1 MQSPCVCITC
11 RATPCHA
18 TPCTSPCS
26 DAYKAYLLATS
37 GLHVPCSSKRR
48 CSKAVLHLQEFSCE
62 ICGDV
67 KYRGRREFERHFK
80 EWKHQ
85 NGMRALGIPNNKNFY
100 EVTQIA
106 EAKALWENI
115 QVRCGLISCSCG
127 LRHSQA

>member
-1 MQSPCVCITC
+1 MM
-11 RATPCHA
+11 
-18 TPCTSPCS
+18 
-26 DAYKAYLLATS
+26 
-37 GLHVPCSSKRR
+37 
-48 CSKAVLHLQEFSCE
+48 QEFSCE

-106 EAKALWENI
+106 EAKALWSNI
-115 QVRCGLISCSCG
+115 QVRCCFCSSVDPAAVSDLVALQCG
-127 LRHSQA
+127 C